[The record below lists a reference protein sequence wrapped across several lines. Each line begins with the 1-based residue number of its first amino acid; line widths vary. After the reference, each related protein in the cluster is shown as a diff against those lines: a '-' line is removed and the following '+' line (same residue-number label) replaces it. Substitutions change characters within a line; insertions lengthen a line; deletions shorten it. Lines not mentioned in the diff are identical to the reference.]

1 MRPTALAIL
10 AIAIMPI
17 GGCDQL
23 VSKSD
28 KDRPESARDFPRA
41 DRPVA
46 HIESTRWSNEES
58 RDRLNEAD
66 DIMNRAGIR
75 PGMTVADIG
84 AGEGYYTVRLDRRVG
99 PRGRVL
105 AQDIL
110 PEVLDSMALWV
121 VCQKFISAELPVGN
135 ECGRTI

>member
-1 MRPTALAIL
+1 MRPTALAVL

-17 GGCDQL
+17 GCCDQL

-84 AGEGYYTVRLDRRVG
+84 AGEGYYRSEERRVG
-99 PRGRVL
+99 KVC
-105 AQDIL
+105 
-110 PEVLDSMALWV
+110 DSTCRSRW
-121 VCQKFISAELPVGN
+121 
-135 ECGRTI
+135 

>member
-46 HIESTRWSNEES
+46 HIESKRWSNEES
-58 RDRLNEAD
+58 RDRLKEAD
-66 DIMNRAGIR
+66 DIMNREGLR
-75 PGMTVADIG
+75 PGMHVADTG
-84 AGEGYYTVRLDRRVG
+84 AGEGCYPVARDWAIC
-99 PRGRVL
+99 PRGQV
-105 AQDIL
+105 A
-110 PEVLDSMALWV
+110 
-121 VCQKFISAELPVGN
+121 
-135 ECGRTI
+135 

>member
-28 KDRPESARDFPRA
+28 KDRPESARVFLSA

-46 HIESTRWSNEES
+46 HIESTRWSNEDS
-58 RDRLNEAD
+58 RDRPNEAD
-66 DIMNRAGIR
+66 DIIIRAGRRLGI
-75 PGMTVADIG
+75 PLADIG
-84 AGEGYYTVRLDRRVG
+84 AGAGYYAVWLARAVD
-99 PRGRVL
+99 PRGGV
-105 AQDIL
+105 AYPDIL
-110 PEVLDSMALWV
+110 P
-121 VCQKFISAELPVGN
+121 
-135 ECGRTI
+135 